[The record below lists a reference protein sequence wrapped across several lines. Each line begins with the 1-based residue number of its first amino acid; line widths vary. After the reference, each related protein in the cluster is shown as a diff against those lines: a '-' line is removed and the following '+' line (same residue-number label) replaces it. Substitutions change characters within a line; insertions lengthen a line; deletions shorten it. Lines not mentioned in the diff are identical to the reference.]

1 MPRTMANRKA
11 WLLRVTRMLGKICL
25 PLFFQI
31 ETSGRGHLPTGS
43 AFVLLSK
50 HQRWEDIPLLGL
62 ATSRPLYY
70 MAKHEL
76 FVNPVAGWFL
86 SSLGGVPLNR
96 SRPLESRR
104 SLRRMLELLQD
115 GEGIVVFPEGTYYAG
130 KMGPG
135 RPGLVRMVLTRM
147 TPPFIPV
154 GIRYSR
160 QRVRTRV
167 QICFGPPVRKPAAMP
182 PAEFLKRMMAE
193 IARLSGL

>member
-1 MPRTMANRKA
+1 MANRKA
-11 WLLRVTRMLGKICL
+11 WLLHATKMLGRTCL
-25 PLFFQI
+25 PMFFQI
-31 ETSGRGHLPTGS
+31 ETSGRSHLPTGS

-62 ATSRPLYY
+62 STPRPLYY
-70 MAKHEL
+70 MAKYEL
-76 FVNPVAGWFL
+76 FRNPAVGWFL

-115 GEGIVVFPEGTYYAG
+115 GEGIVVFPEGTYHAG
-130 KMGPG
+130 KMGLG

-147 TPPFIPV
+147 TPLFVPV
-154 GIRYSR
+154 GIVYSR
-160 QRVRTRV
+160 QGIRTRV
-167 QICFGPPVRKPAAMP
+167 RITFGRPVCKQAAMP
-182 PAEFLKRMMAE
+182 VTEFLDRMMAE

>member
-1 MPRTMANRKA
+1 MPPAIANRNT
-11 WLLRVTRMLGKICL
+11 WLLRTTRTLSKICL
-25 PLFFQI
+25 PTFFQI
-31 ETSGRGHLPTGS
+31 ETTGQSHLPIGS

-50 HQRWEDIPLLGL
+50 HQRWEDIPLLDL
-62 ATSRPLYY
+62 ATPRPLYY
-70 MAKHEL
+70 MAKYEL
-76 FVNPVAGWFL
+76 FMNPVVGWFL

-104 SLRRMLELLQD
+104 SLKRMLELLQD
-115 GEGIVVFPEGTYYAG
+115 GAGIVVFPEGTYYVG

-147 TPPFIPV
+147 TPLFIPV

-160 QRVRTRV
+160 QRFRTRV
-167 QICFGPPVRKPAAMP
+167 QITFGEPVRKQSAMP
-182 PAEFLKRMMAE
+182 IAEFLDRMMAE